1 MTYPVGDILDRI
13 ESLGEYIEMVN
24 RGDAIGRMD
33 AENIRDLL
41 DEYRDVLLNAK
52 VHI

>member
-1 MTYPVGDILDRI
+1 MTYPVGEILDKI
-13 ESLGEYIEMVN
+13 VFIDEYIKIIN
-24 RGDAIGRMD
+24 RGAAIGRMD

-41 DEYRDVLLNAK
+41 DEYRDVLINAK

>member
-1 MTYPVGDILDRI
+1 MTCPVGEILDKI
-13 ESLGEYIEMVN
+13 ESIDEYIKMVN
-24 RGDAIGRMD
+24 RGDAIGRID

-41 DEYRDVLLNAK
+41 EEYRGVLLNAK